1 MLCFYKRIAFMKKY
15 KFSYSAPV
23 LLLIFA
29 GMAVSVASIV
39 FNVLR
44 IVNNTSPTTY
54 NYISLITVVLVCIG
68 YLVLSVSMLVN
79 SYYAIDD
86 KYFIL
91 RWGILKNRLE
101 IKSMTRVLLD
111 SERRRLTVFYNEDNY
126 FVVKS
131 ATIPFPDLVA
141 ALREVNKKIVFD
153 FASNDKKTD

>member
-1 MLCFYKRIAFMKKY
+1 MLYYVMKKF
-15 KFSYSAPV
+15 KFSYSLPV

-54 NYISLITVVLVCIG
+54 NYISLITVGLVCVG
-68 YLVLSVSMLVN
+68 YLILSISMLVN

-91 RWGILKNRLE
+91 RWGILKNQLE

-111 SERRRLTVFYNEDNY
+111 SDKHQLTIFYNEDNY
-126 FVVKS
+126 FIVKS

-141 ALREVNKKIVFD
+141 ALREVNKKIIFD
-153 FASNDKKTD
+153 FASEDKKTD

>member
-1 MLCFYKRIAFMKKY
+1 MKKY

>member
-1 MLCFYKRIAFMKKY
+1 MKKY

-54 NYISLITVVLVCIG
+54 NYISLITVALVCVG